1 LWLPVFCIL
10 SGQKRRD
17 RFAKGMEYTIATFYL
32 FADLADFEAKQASIK
47 AFCDSQSVLGTI
59 ILAPEGI
66 NGTIAGPSAGIT
78 EVLNFLRTDERL
90 AKLPTR
96 LSYTDR
102 KTFHRMRVIL
112 RPEIVTLGDSSVNPN
127 EVVGQYVEPEDWNEL
142 INQPEVTL
150 IDTRNDYEVEV
161 GTFRGAIDPK
171 TKTFGGWPEYVE
183 KNLDPEKHPKI
194 AMFCTGGIRCEKAS
208 AHLLKNGFKEVFH
221 LRGGILSYLENVP
234 EAESTWEGDC
244 FVFDH
249 RVAVKHGLEQG
260 DFEICFGCR
269 WPISEEDTQS
279 PHYES
284 GVSCPRCAHDLADE
298 RRARLRERHKQVILA
313 HKRNGTHIGEQPK
326 RNPKKQTQDNA

>member
-1 LWLPVFCIL
+1 
-10 SGQKRRD
+10 
-17 RFAKGMEYTIATFYL
+17 MEHTVATFYL
-32 FADLADFEAKQASIK
+32 FADLPDFEAKQAPIK
-47 AFCDSQSVLGTI
+47 AYCESQSVLGTI

-78 EVLNFLRTDERL
+78 AALEFLRADERL

-96 LSYTDR
+96 LSFTDR

-112 RPEIVTLGDSSVNPN
+112 RPEIVTLGDPSVNPN
-127 EVVGQYVEPEDWNEL
+127 EAVGQYVAPEDWNEL
-142 INQPEVTL
+142 INDPEVTL

-171 TKTFGGWPEYVE
+171 TTTFGEWPEYVE
-183 KNLDPEKHPKI
+183 NNLDPEKHPKI

-221 LRGGILSYLENVP
+221 LRGGILSYLEIVP
-234 EAESTWEGDC
+234 ESESSWEGDC

-269 WPISEEDTQS
+269 WPISEEETRS
-279 PHYES
+279 PLYEP
-284 GVSCPRCAHDLADE
+284 GVSCPRCAEKLTDE
-298 RRARLRERHKQVILA
+298 RRARLRERHKQVMLA
-313 HKRNGTHIGEQPK
+313 RKRNGTHMGEQPQRK
-326 RNPKKQTQDNA
+326 HKKQTQKNA

>member
-1 LWLPVFCIL
+1 
-10 SGQKRRD
+10 
-17 RFAKGMEYTIATFYL
+17 MEHTVATFYL
-32 FADLADFEAKQASIK
+32 FADLPDFEAKQAPIK
-47 AFCDSQSVLGTI
+47 AYCESQSVLGTI

-78 EVLNFLRTDERL
+78 AALEFLRADERL

-96 LSYTDR
+96 LSFTDR

-112 RPEIVTLGDSSVNPN
+112 RPEIVTLGDPSVNPN
-127 EVVGQYVEPEDWNEL
+127 EAVGQYVAPEDWNEL
-142 INQPEVTL
+142 INDPEVTL

-171 TKTFGGWPEYVE
+171 TTTFGEWPEYVE
-183 KNLDPEKHPKI
+183 NNLDPEKHPKI

-221 LRGGILSYLENVP
+221 LRGGILSYLEIVP
-234 EAESTWEGDC
+234 ESESSWEGDC

-269 WPISEEDTQS
+269 WPISEEETRS
-279 PHYES
+279 PLYEP
-284 GVSCPRCAHDLADE
+284 GVSCPRCVEKMTDE
-298 RRARLRERHKQVILA
+298 RRARLRERHKQVMLA
-313 HKRNGTHIGEQPK
+313 RKRNGTHIGEQPQRK
-326 RNPKKQTQDNA
+326 HKKQTQKNA